1 VKARFVFE
9 FLLKPSDEALINFE
23 SLDGVADCQKSAC
36 EGAEAG
42 TDFLNRLIG
51 GFGQG
56 MGNDGGQSGFG
67 QKVLAELTKRS
78 KAVGGQDFFDP
89 GGVQS
94 WRLRMA

>member
-1 VKARFVFE
+1 M
-9 FLLKPSDEALINFE
+9 INFE
-23 SLDGVADCQKSAC
+23 GLDGVADCQESAC
-36 EGAEAG
+36 EGAETG

-51 GFGQG
+51 GFRQG

-67 QKVLAELTKRS
+67 QKVLPELSKGA